1 MKEQYHLL
9 TKQDPGNFPFQQS
22 PKPIVPVEPD
32 LLLEMTFLQSYL
44 SSVILHQK

>member
-9 TKQDPGNFPFQQS
+9 TKQDLGNFPFQPS

-32 LLLEMTFLQSYL
+32 LLLEMT
-44 SSVILHQK
+44 